1 MTGTSPTPLRVGY
14 STATAESVGN
24 FLASR
29 YALPSPVECSLL
41 RRGFNDS
48 FEVLDAN
55 GQRYVLRLSCRRTRG
70 EADVA
75 SETEFLTYLDS
86 VGVPI
91 AAPVPAQDGALFTCG
106 LLPEGR
112 RPVVLF
118 RHIGGR
124 SPKPGASTDAR
135 AQGVTLARIHAAAEN
150 YAGGKL
156 AHYRLDL
163 DHLLHRPVAAV
174 MAIKPLATKTQEYLS
189 ELASRLAAS
198 VAAAGNL
205 SWTLCHGDCH
215 GGNARIAEDGPRAGQ
230 AIFFD
235 FDDGGPGYLA
245 YDLAVYLWAN
255 AFLQRELAMWHAFI
269 DGYRSIRSIPAT
281 DFDALH
287 LFVPIRHI
295 WLMGEYAGRIA
306 EWGSE
311 AVPVEWLAKQVD
323 LLQAWED
330 EKLSPDSCKS
340 LPCCRSECVLRC
352 RPPPSRSLSYNQ
364 LAASPSSRM
373 NIPTLGSCPV
383 RQPAHVH

>member
-174 MAIKPLATKTQEYLS
+174 MADQAFGHKDTRVSKRTGVTPCGVRCCCGQL
-189 ELASRLAAS
+189 EL
-198 VAAAGNL
+198 
-205 SWTLCHGDCH
+205 
-215 GGNARIAEDGPRAGQ
+215 
-230 AIFFD
+230 
-235 FDDGGPGYLA
+235 
-245 YDLAVYLWAN
+245 
-255 AFLQRELAMWHAFI
+255 
-269 DGYRSIRSIPAT
+269 
-281 DFDALH
+281 DAL
-287 LFVPIRHI
+287 PR
-295 WLMGEYAGRIA
+295 R
-306 EWGSE
+306 
-311 AVPVEWLAKQVD
+311 
-323 LLQAWED
+323 
-330 EKLSPDSCKS
+330 LS
-340 LPCCRSECVLRC
+340 RR
-352 RPPPSRSLSYNQ
+352 
-364 LAASPSSRM
+364 
-373 NIPTLGSCPV
+373 
-383 RQPAHVH
+383 